1 MPLGVML
8 DLMPSSEITE
18 WMAYFRLDQEDRE
31 REKHASKADSMIE
44 DMRAK
49 GFRR

>member
-31 REKHASKADSMIE
+31 REKHTAKAESMID
-44 DMRAK
+44 DMKSR
-49 GFRR
+49 GFSR